1 MWVQVCDTE
10 ERMRETLVHEMCHA
24 ATHLIDRE
32 DKAGHGKLFK
42 AWGRQATRRFPDI
55 GVVDTCHS
63 YEIHAAHKFQ
73 CERDSCGVVYSR
85 HSKKGLDTDR
95 YAALSLSVKE
105 EAHNQEYSVTEI
117 GSAAACVAV
126 S

>member
-1 MWVQVCDTE
+1 MWMQVCDTE

-95 YAALSLSVKE
+95 YRCVVAKRE
-105 EAHNQEYSVTEI
+105 GEAHNQEHSVIGI
-117 GSAAACVAV
+117 GSAAECVAV